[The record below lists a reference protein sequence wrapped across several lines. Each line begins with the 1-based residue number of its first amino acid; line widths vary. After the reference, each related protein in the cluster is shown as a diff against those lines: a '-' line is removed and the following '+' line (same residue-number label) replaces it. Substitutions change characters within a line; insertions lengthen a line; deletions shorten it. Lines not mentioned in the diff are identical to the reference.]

1 MRLNSVSCVLAGW
14 LWAGAACGQAWLHD
28 PTLSQEEKIRLFE
41 AEIEEDE
48 RRDAERLAAFVNELE
63 SDPKGVVERL
73 LIPNHSLFHMSPRG
87 LPEAIFER
95 REELRDLYLEL
106 ARENE
111 GFPELQRLALLGSAP
126 GDAEF
131 ARSVTAKAIDARP
144 TRFRDFYA
152 TMVVTLIDLFAESA
166 EEEDIG
172 WLEGLLDDED
182 PEVVDAA
189 RRAIGQVRMGSE
201 VGGRGDDGGRQG
213 QGDGGG
219 VGGGMAWWWPAGAAG
234 AVLLFLILLWWRGRK
249 GAGVVGMGDEENSDK
264 V

>member
-1 MRLNSVSCVLAGW
+1 MRLNSVSCAFAGW
-14 LWAGAACGQAWLHD
+14 IWVGAAYGQAWLHD
-28 PTLSQEEKIRLFE
+28 PTLSQEEKIRLLE

-48 RRDAERLAAFVNELE
+48 RRHEVQVARFKERLVE
-63 SDPKGVVERL
+63 DPKETIRQIIHSDEAPMLRDGVWE
-73 LIPNHSLFHMSPRG
+73 
-87 LPEAIFER
+87 IFVER
-95 REELRDLYLEL
+95 REQLKDVYLEL

-111 GFPELQRLALLGSAP
+111 GFLELQRLAYLGSAP

-131 ARSVTAKAIDARP
+131 ARSVTAKAIDARWAGHGGAL
-144 TRFRDFYA
+144 TELL
-152 TMVVTLIDLFAESA
+152 VVLIDLFAESA
-166 EEEDIG
+166 KEEDIG

-201 VGGRGDDGGRQG
+201 VGGAGDDGGRQG

-234 AVLLFLILLWWRGRK
+234 ALLVFLLALWLRGRK
-249 GAGVVGMGDEENSDK
+249 R
-264 V
+264 